1 LPFGEIFLPVG
12 NVLDVAAEIRRL
24 EQEKEKTEKAVEKS
38 RTKLENEKFLQNAPI
53 EVVEKE
59 KLRLEEGMVKINN
72 IDRNLESLRRG

>member
-1 LPFGEIFLPVG
+1 
-12 NVLDVAAEIRRL
+12 
-24 EQEKEKTEKAVEKS
+24 
-38 RTKLENEKFLQNAPI
+38 